1 MSEPSEPV
9 LYQRDGH
16 VATITYNRPE
26 VLNAIDGGL
35 RRHLNAAWLQFRS
48 DEEAWVAVV
57 TGSGRAF
64 SAGVDLRNPRGAVG
78 EWPGSFWEIP
88 TINSFES
95 GEEIWKP
102 TIAAVNGPCIGY
114 GLTAVAACDF
124 VVASDRATFG
134 FPEVKLGVP
143 TIVGAIRL
151 PPKIGWANAMELLL
165 TGDAVDAQRAHEM
178 GLVWKVV
185 PPDDLM
191 REARALAERLCRAA
205 PLAVRAVKEV
215 AWRSRYM
222 GWTEAVRFGETMRRV
237 AGATE
242 DAREG
247 GTARAEGRDP
257 RWRGR

>member
-1 MSEPSEPV
+1 MSDKARYE
-9 LYQRDGH
+9 RDGP

-26 VLNAIDGGL
+26 VLNAIDAEL
-35 RRHLNAAWLQFRS
+35 RRDLNAAWTRFKE
-48 DEEAWVAVV
+48 DEDAWVAIL
-57 TGSGRAF
+57 TGEGRAF
-64 SAGVDLRNPRGAVG
+64 SAGVDLRNSAGAVG

-124 VVASDRATFG
+124 VVASDKATFG
-134 FPEVKLGVP
+134 FPEVRIGVP

-151 PPKIGWANAMELLL
+151 PPKIGWAGAMELLL
-165 TGDAVDAQRAHEM
+165 TGDTMDAARAKEI
-178 GLVWKVV
+178 GLVWRVV
-185 PPDDLM
+185 PHDDLM
-191 REARALAERLCRAA
+191 TEARALADRLCRGA

-215 AWRSRYM
+215 AWRARYM
-222 GWTEAVRFGETMRRV
+222 SWVDAVRFGETMRRV

-247 GTARAEGRDP
+247 GLARREGREP
-257 RWRGR
+257 RWTGR

>member
-1 MSEPSEPV
+1 MTGKATYE
-9 LYQRDGH
+9 RDGH
-16 VATITYNRPE
+16 VATITYNRPD
-26 VLNAIDGGL
+26 VLNAIDAEL
-35 RRHLNAAWLQFRS
+35 RRDLNDAWTRFKE
-48 DEEAWVAVV
+48 DEEAWVAIL

-64 SAGVDLRNPRGAVG
+64 SAGVDLRNSAGAVG

-124 VVASDRATFG
+124 VVASEHATFA
-134 FPEVKLGVP
+134 FPEVRIGVP

-165 TGDAVDAQRAHEM
+165 TGETFDAARAHEM
-178 GLVWKVV
+178 GLVWRVV
-185 PPDDLM
+185 THDRLLD
-191 REARALAERLCRAA
+191 EARALADRLCRSA
-205 PLAVRAVKEV
+205 PLAVRAVKEM
-215 AWRSRYM
+215 AWRARFM
-222 GWTEAVRFGETMRRV
+222 PWAEAVRMGETMRRLV
-237 AGATE
+237 GATD

-247 GTARAEGRDP
+247 GTAWRERRDP
-257 RWRGR
+257 RWTGR